1 MKNQIINTGI
11 KRQNIY
17 NNLNIIVITFYDNLM
32 EVFIMYVNSQNSA
45 TVNIDLEKI
54 EEYIKNVLKL
64 IQDSSK
70 QVINKITNKNKI
82 KEEITEDE
90 VKQHILLL
98 YQKMDETSIALKNN
112 DLFHEEYFEFREIE
126 DMIKYTL
133 NRNLITISESDLEF
147 ILNLVMN
154 FFKLVESKVNLKKDS
169 FDEEKFKVKYEEYL
183 SALDEYK
190 IYFFERIYDESLDED
205 AFIKYCKI
213 IME

>member
-1 MKNQIINTGI
+1 
-11 KRQNIY
+11 
-17 NNLNIIVITFYDNLM
+17 
-32 EVFIMYVNSQNSA
+32 MYVNSQNSA

-98 YQKMDETSIALKNN
+98 YQKMDETSIALKKNE
-112 DLFHEEYFEFREIE
+112 LFYDEYFEFREIE

-133 NRNLITISESDLEF
+133 NRNLITISELDLEF
-147 ILNLVMN
+147 ILNLVIN
-154 FFKLVESKVNLKKDS
+154 FFKLVESKVNLKKDDS
-169 FDEEKFKVKYEEYL
+169 FDREKFKVKYEEYL
-183 SALDEYK
+183 STLDDYK
-190 IYFFERIYDESLDED
+190 IYFFDRIYDESVDED
-205 AFIKYCKI
+205 AFIKYCNI

>member
-1 MKNQIINTGI
+1 MH
-11 KRQNIY
+11 
-17 NNLNIIVITFYDNLM
+17 
-32 EVFIMYVNSQNSA
+32 VNSQNSA
-45 TVNIDLEKI
+45 TFNIDLEKI

-64 IQDSSK
+64 TQDSSK

-98 YQKMDETSIALKNN
+98 YQKMDETAIALKKN

-147 ILNLVMN
+147 ILNLVIN

-183 SALDEYK
+183 SALDDYK
-190 IYFFERIYDESLDED
+190 IYFFDRIYDESLDED
-205 AFIKYCKI
+205 TFIKYCNI

>member
-1 MKNQIINTGI
+1 
-11 KRQNIY
+11 
-17 NNLNIIVITFYDNLM
+17 
-32 EVFIMYVNSQNSA
+32 MYVNSQNSA

-98 YQKMDETSIALKNN
+98 YQKMDETSIALKKNE
-112 DLFHEEYFEFREIE
+112 LFYDEYFEFREIE

-133 NRNLITISESDLEF
+133 NRNLITISELDLEF
-147 ILNLVMN
+147 ILNLVIN
-154 FFKLVESKVNLKKDS
+154 FFKLVESKVNLKKDDS
-169 FDEEKFKVKYEEYL
+169 FDREKFQVKYEEYL
-183 SALDEYK
+183 STLDDYK
-190 IYFFERIYDESLDED
+190 IYFFDRIYDESVDED
-205 AFIKYCKI
+205 AFIKYCNI

>member
-1 MKNQIINTGI
+1 
-11 KRQNIY
+11 
-17 NNLNIIVITFYDNLM
+17 
-32 EVFIMYVNSQNSA
+32 MYVNSQNSA

-98 YQKMDETSIALKNN
+98 YQKMDETSIALKKN
-112 DLFHEEYFEFREIE
+112 DLFYQEYFEFREIE

-147 ILNLVMN
+147 ILNLVIN
-154 FFKLVESKVNLKKDS
+154 FFKLIESKVNLKKDS
-169 FDEEKFKVKYEEYL
+169 IDEEKFKVKYEEYL
-183 SALDEYK
+183 STLDDYK
-190 IYFFERIYDESLDED
+190 IYFFDRIYDESLNED
-205 AFIKYCKI
+205 AFIKYCNI

>member
-190 IYFFERIYDESLDED
+190 IYFFDRIYDESLDED

>member
-1 MKNQIINTGI
+1 
-11 KRQNIY
+11 
-17 NNLNIIVITFYDNLM
+17 
-32 EVFIMYVNSQNSA
+32 MYVNSQNSA

-133 NRNLITISESDLEF
+133 
-147 ILNLVMN
+147 
-154 FFKLVESKVNLKKDS
+154 
-169 FDEEKFKVKYEEYL
+169 
-183 SALDEYK
+183 
-190 IYFFERIYDESLDED
+190 
-205 AFIKYCKI
+205 
-213 IME
+213 

>member
-1 MKNQIINTGI
+1 
-11 KRQNIY
+11 
-17 NNLNIIVITFYDNLM
+17 
-32 EVFIMYVNSQNSA
+32 MYVNSQNSA

-133 NRNLITISESDLEF
+133 NRNLITISELDLEF
-147 ILNLVMN
+147 ILNLVIN
-154 FFKLVESKVNLKKDS
+154 FFKLVESKVNLKKDDS
-169 FDEEKFKVKYEEYL
+169 FDREKFKVKYEEYL
-183 SALDEYK
+183 STLDDYK
-190 IYFFERIYDESLDED
+190 IYFFDRIYDESVDED
-205 AFIKYCKI
+205 AFIKYCNI

>member
-1 MKNQIINTGI
+1 M
-11 KRQNIY
+11 
-17 NNLNIIVITFYDNLM
+17 
-32 EVFIMYVNSQNSA
+32 MYVNSQNSA

-70 QVINKITNKNKI
+70 QVINKITNNNKI

-98 YQKMDETSIALKNN
+98 YQKMDETSIALKKN
-112 DLFHEEYFEFREIE
+112 DLFYEEYFEFREIE

-147 ILNLVMN
+147 ILNLVSN
-154 FFKLVESKVNLKKDS
+154 FFKLVESKVNLKKGS

-183 SALDEYK
+183 SNLDDYK
-190 IYFFERIYDESLDED
+190 IYFFDRIYDESLDED
-205 AFIKYCKI
+205 AFIKYCNI

>member
-190 IYFFERIYDESLDED
+190 IYFFDRIYDESLDED

-213 IME
+213 IM

>member
-90 VKQHILLL
+90 VKQHIFLL
-98 YQKMDETSIALKNN
+98 YQKMDETSVALKKN
-112 DLFHEEYFEFREIE
+112 DLFYDEYFEFREIE

-147 ILNLVMN
+147 ILNLVIN
-154 FFKLVESKVNLKKDS
+154 FFKLVESKVNLNKDS
-169 FDEEKFKVKYEEYL
+169 IDKEKFKVKYEEYL
-183 SALDEYK
+183 STLDDYK
-190 IYFFERIYDESLDED
+190 IYFFDRIYDESLDKE
-205 AFIKYCKI
+205 AFIKYCNI

>member
-213 IME
+213 IM